1 MDGVP
6 LDHRVDVV
14 WEAPA
19 ECPDLD
25 GVKRY
30 AERLLGQPLDRLRG
44 KSIAAR
50 GKVQRSDHGNWQL
63 DLVIVV
69 GEHVEEER
77 LTAKKCRA
85 LADAMALKV
94 ALACDPLAVVEAVEP
109 PDPVTTQ
116 PSLPLA
122 PPARPAQQGMMMV
135 ESSKRQKLGL
145 RAMGGAGFGQLP
157 GVSPGAALYASLQL
171 RAFRVELGAQY
182 YVGGEARYANLP
194 SVGAE
199 LDLASAT
206 ARACL
211 TPGTGRWSFPV
222 CAGFEVGVMRGKGFG
237 VATTSRDSSMWGA
250 VVVGPALRF
259 SVSESLGLW
268 LGADAVLPV
277 LRPGFHM
284 RNLDTLYVVPA
295 GGSRALGGLEMN
307 FEL

>member
-1 MDGVP
+1 M
-6 LDHRVDVV
+6 

-19 ECPDLD
+19 ECPDLN
-25 GVKRY
+25 GVKGY

-44 KSIAAR
+44 KSISAR
-50 GKVQRSDHGNWQL
+50 GKVQRSDLGNWQL

-69 GEHVEEER
+69 GDHVEEER

-109 PDPVTTQ
+109 ADTMTPR
-116 PSLPLA
+116 PSPPRA
-122 PPARPAQQGMMMV
+122 PPPRPAEQGMTTAD
-135 ESSKRQKLGL
+135 SSKRKKLGL

-157 GVSPGAALYASLQL
+157 GISPGAALYASLQL
-171 RAFRVELGAQY
+171 RAFRIELGAQY
-182 YVGGEARYANLP
+182 FAGGEARYANLP

-199 LDLASAT
+199 LALASAA
-206 ARACL
+206 ARACF

-222 CAGFEVGVMRGKGFG
+222 CAGFEIGVVRGKGFG
-237 VATTSRDSSMWGA
+237 VASTSRDSSLWGA

-259 SVSESLGLW
+259 SLSQSLGLW